1 MAAQS
6 SCAHMLLPP
15 LPAHMRMLLPPPPSA
30 LMLSTCAQTE
40 ESIREILRSA
50 RQAAPARGISA
61 DISLIDKAIDD
72 YR

>member
-1 MAAQS
+1 
-6 SCAHMLLPP
+6 
-15 LPAHMRMLLPPPPSA
+15 MRMLLPPPPSA